1 MELLDSNCLITWSA
15 LEANEKSL
23 LVIDKENGNILNS
36 YWNDDR
42 MFNMRQM
49 SPFFSY
55 GGRMFFGLAVRQQ
68 VYEVLKDE
76 LKLAYAWDFGKDNIT
91 ESQLEYYL
99 EIENS
104 SERNNKMIDDIGTS
118 QLPFIIKNQRQ
129 NDRYCYA
136 ALRLNIGMRP
146 ALTHVFYDKKSKKS
160 LVFDYLDG
168 KECRMNQ
175 PLYFGDDYIMT
186 DILYDNRESFK
197 SILPESEYAKLELMK
212 EDDNPCLLKLYFKK

>member
-1 MELLDSNCLITWSA
+1 
-15 LEANEKSL
+15 
-23 LVIDKENGNILNS
+23 
-36 YWNDDR
+36 
-42 MFNMRQM
+42 M

-55 GGRMFFGLAVRQQ
+55 DGRMFFGMAVRQQ

-175 PLYFGDDYIMT
+175 PLYFGLFVINTQECLRSIGASFFNSSKEDWVNALKTHFGDDYIMT